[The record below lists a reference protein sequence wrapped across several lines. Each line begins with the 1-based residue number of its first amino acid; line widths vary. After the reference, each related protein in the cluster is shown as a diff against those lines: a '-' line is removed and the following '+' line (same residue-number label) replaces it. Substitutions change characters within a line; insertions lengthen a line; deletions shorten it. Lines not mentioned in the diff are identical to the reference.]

1 MDRAKSEHAV
11 AVAVAV
17 ARTGE
22 LGHGAPAALA
32 VAEDEADELLV
43 LLRRPRAL
51 LQPHLVAARLPT
63 HRCSTQLVA
72 STAATDSRVAAMD
85 GGG

>member
-1 MDRAKSEHAV
+1 MEQEH
-11 AVAVAV
+11 AV

-32 VAEDEADELLV
+32 VAEEDEADELLV

-63 HRCSTQLVA
+63 HGRVEA
-72 STAATDSRVAAMD
+72 SD
-85 GGG
+85 GPGRYVITMWTTG

>member
-1 MDRAKSEHAV
+1 LDDRAAP
-11 AVAVAV
+11 ARDAA

-51 LQPHLVAARLPT
+51 LQPHLVAARLPP
-63 HRCSTQLVA
+63 HSLLIKNSQARRRQWRCELSPIEI
-72 STAATDSRVAAMD
+72 
-85 GGG
+85 GNG